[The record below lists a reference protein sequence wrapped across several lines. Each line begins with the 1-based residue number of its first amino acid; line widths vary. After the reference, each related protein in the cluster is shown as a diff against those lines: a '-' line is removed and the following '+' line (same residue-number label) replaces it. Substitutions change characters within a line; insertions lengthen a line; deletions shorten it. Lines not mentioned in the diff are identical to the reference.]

1 MPVLKL
7 DSLPDATRRVFDH
20 LAANALL
27 HDFTLIGGTALALQ
41 IGHRHSEDL
50 DFWTLGERMDKGRI
64 SAIVRMAQQ
73 AGFEATLATP
83 HQQIVVEKINGRDL
97 LARAQDY
104 VIGGVKV
111 TFFAR
116 TDVSYRHFDTLP
128 RVVNAGTSFR
138 VMGEEGLF
146 AMKSYVIHQRVRS
159 RDIYDLK
166 TFLTRGKSLADIFQA
181 GNTADPA
188 CSPEYA
194 KAVLIGDVPLDKE
207 DEGFD
212 SIGVTES
219 MDDIYA
225 FFKTAVNEYEQAIAE
240 ETLRDDDGGG
250 APRP

>member
-1 MPVLKL
+1 MLKL

-20 LAANALL
+20 MAANALL
-27 HDFTLIGGTALALQ
+27 RDFTLIGGTALALQ

-50 DFWTLGERMDKGRI
+50 DFWMPGERMDKGII

-73 AGFEATLATP
+73 AGFESELATP
-83 HQQIVVEKINGRDL
+83 HQQIVFEKINGRDL
-97 LARAQDY
+97 LARVQDY

-116 TDVSYRHFDTLP
+116 TDMAYQHFDSYS
-128 RVVNAGTSFR
+128 RVAEAGASFR

-166 TFLTRGKSLADIFQA
+166 TFLTRGKSLADILHA
-181 GNTADPA
+181 GGVADPA

-194 KAVLIGDVPLDKE
+194 KSVLVGEVPLDKE

-212 SIGVTES
+212 SVGVTETIE
-219 MDDIYA
+219 DIYA
-225 FFKTAVNEYEQAIAE
+225 FFKTAVNEHEQAIAE
-240 ETLRDDDGGG
+240 ETLRDEGG